1 MKQIEE
7 RDLWTPLSETNAG
20 AGRINAGAGRSAP
33 LRRGQF
39 TFYASF
45 YEAVDRLPKSRQ
57 LEVYRA
63 IAQYGLYGLE
73 PALNGS
79 AEGVFSVIRAVLESG
94 RSKAEAKRRASEN

>member
-7 RDLWTPLSETNAG
+7 RDLWTPLSES
-20 AGRINAGAGRSAP
+20 NAGAGRSAP